1 MAAMNRL
8 AQVRAGEQA
17 SLVEKAE
24 GLLPRW
30 GWIALVIALFGAWHW
45 WNNERAA
52 SHPPGEVAAQ
62 PPQQVNLDPS
72 PSFEFKGQTLVKRA
86 RYDLTVR
93 VLRKEI
99 YRFDDGA
106 SLAPVDLAVG
116 WGRMSDSAMLDQLS
130 ITQMGRFF
138 YWQPRNATAF
148 SVPREALVSE
158 AAQIHAIPATP
169 EIERAVRR
177 LRPGQ
182 VVSLSGYLVDV
193 RGTDGLTWR
202 TSLTRN
208 DIGNGACEIMW
219 IEALTLQ

>member
-1 MAAMNRL
+1 M
-8 AQVRAGEQA
+8 
-17 SLVEKAE
+17 
-24 GLLPRW
+24 PRW
-30 GWIALVIALFGAWHW
+30 GWIALFIALLGAWHW
-45 WNNERAA
+45 WSYERPA
-52 SHPPGEVAAQ
+52 SHPPGAIAAAA
-62 PPQQVNLDPS
+62 PHQVDLDPA
-72 PSFEFKGQTLVKRA
+72 PAFEFKGRNLVKRA

-99 YRFDDGA
+99 YRFDDAA

-138 YWQPRNATAF
+138 YWQPGNGAAF

-193 RGTDGLTWR
+193 RSADGFTWR
-202 TSLTRN
+202 TSLTRT
-208 DIGNGACEIMW
+208 DTGNGACEIMW
-219 IEALTLQ
+219 IEALALQ